1 MGGQMD
7 RQRDRWRE
15 GRTHRSLVKLYFS
28 VGEIGELFEGVDRDQ
43 NRANVGLTGVKGQGS
58 VVI

>member
-1 MGGQMD
+1 MD

-58 VVI
+58 VLI